1 MQGKKHASAKLSIL
15 LGSPPRP
22 TNSGVKSQSTDS
34 DTTKF
39 TRKYL
44 DLADKALLT
53 TQRENEEQTSSSRS
67 VRLRLEPHDGS
78 PAKDYRIRDSEI
90 EVRIRAT
97 GIHLADPE
105 WRRLTASEIAYHVEN
120 NTVVARWLEARLG
133 WRRVLRKCVK
143 APEDESEAA

>member
-1 MQGKKHASAKLSIL
+1 MQGKKHASAKLPIL

-22 TNSGVKSQSTDS
+22 TNSGVKSQPTDS
-34 DTTKF
+34 DTTEF

-78 PAKDYRIRDSEI
+78 PAKDYRIRDGEI
-90 EVRIRAT
+90 EVRILTT
-97 GIHLADPE
+97 GIHLVE

-133 WRRVLRKCVK
+133 WRRVLRKCVQ